1 MDYKQKYLKY
11 KTKYLELKNIYGGNR
26 CPFEVGDYVI
36 ITGPVGDPHLGQ
48 NGNITH
54 LHFVNKNINGQD
66 VRICTGAIIN
76 LQGGIRKKSL
86 TTDIRLYKHI
96 LPSDTPCEI
105 FKNLSLE
112 ELLRRY
118 NHIEALEQRDLE
130 NCPFDFYDQP
140 IPVGLTLAQFRNIF
154 RAAYGINLSNHRTI
168 TNNDFM
174 TSIRPTATSKR
185 LRINMLRCTEITDA
199 AFVHLAG
206 IQTLDMTACNQP
218 TITDAAFSHLRGIQ
232 TLNMGYCYQHTITDA
247 AFAHLRG
254 IQTLNISYCNQDTIT
269 DAAFAHLRGIH
280 TLNMELCD
288 QDTITDA
295 AFAHLRGIQ
304 TLNMKMCS
312 QLTITD
318 AAFAHLRGIQTLNM
332 VNCNQPTITDAA
344 FAHLR
349 GIQTLN
355 MGSCSQPT
363 ITDAAFAHLRGIQTL
378 YMEGCTQITPVGI
391 AHLVG
396 IKKLS
401 MYGCNPATI
410 AAARALGL
418 PVFA

>member
-11 KTKYLELKNIYGGNR
+11 KNKYLELKNIYGGNR

-54 LHFVNKNINGQD
+54 LHFVNKTINGQD

-76 LQGGIRKKSL
+76 LQGGIIKKSL

-96 LPSDTPCEI
+96 LPSNTPCEI
-105 FKNLSLE
+105 FKNLSIE

-118 NHIEALEQRDLE
+118 NHMEALEKRDLE

-174 TSIRPTATSKR
+174 TSIRPTAGSKR
-185 LRINMLRCTEITDA
+185 LRINIA
-199 AFVHLAG
+199 
-206 IQTLDMTACNQP
+206 
-218 TITDAAFSHLRGIQ
+218 
-232 TLNMGYCYQHTITDA
+232 YCSNVTDA

-254 IQTLNISYCNQDTIT
+254 IQTLDMTFCNQHTITDAAFVHLRGIHTLNMTMCWQPTITDVAFAHLTGIHTLNMRDCRQPTIT
-269 DAAFAHLRGIH
+269 DAAFAHLTGIH
-280 TLNMELCD
+280 TLF
-288 QDTITDA
+288 I
-295 AFAHLRGIQ
+295 HG
-304 TLNMKMCS
+304 
-312 QLTITD
+312 
-318 AAFAHLRGIQTLNM
+318 
-332 VNCNQPTITDAA
+332 CNQPTITDAA

-355 MGSCSQPT
+355 MTFCNQPT

-378 YMEGCTQITPVGI
+378 YMDRCTQITPVGI

-396 IKKLS
+396 IKKLYMS
-401 MYGCNPATI
+401 GCNPATI
-410 AAARALGL
+410 TAARALGL

>member
-76 LQGGIRKKSL
+76 LHGGIRKKSL
-86 TTDIRLYKHI
+86 TTDIRRVDFKVGDYVMITGPVGDPDLGRTGSITNLDNVVANIILEGGIRKRSLLTNIRLYKHI
-96 LPSDTPCEI
+96 LPKSCEI

-118 NHIEALEQRDLE
+118 NHMEALEQRDLE

-140 IPVGLTLAQFRNIF
+140 IPVSLTLAQFRNIF
-154 RAAYGINLSNHRTI
+154 RAAYGINLSNYITI
-168 TNNDFM
+168 TNDDFM
-174 TSIRPTATSKR
+174 TSIRPTAGSKR
-185 LRINMLRCTEITDA
+185 LRINIESCSNVTDA
-199 AFVHLAG
+199 GFAHLAG
-206 IQTLDMTACNQP
+206 IQTLNMSFCRQL
-218 TITDAAFSHLRGIQ
+218 TDAAFAHLRGIQ
-232 TLNMGYCYQHTITDA
+232 TLNMRYCYQHTITDA

-254 IQTLNISYCNQDTIT
+254 I
-269 DAAFAHLRGIH
+269 H
-280 TLNMELCD
+280 TLNM
-288 QDTITDA
+288 T
-295 AFAHLRGIQ
+295 
-304 TLNMKMCS
+304 M
-312 QLTITD
+312 
-318 AAFAHLRGIQTLNM
+318 
-332 VNCNQPTITDAA
+332 CNQPTITDAA

-349 GIQTLN
+349 GIQTLD
-355 MGSCSQPT
+355 MGYCDQTT

-378 YMEGCTQITPVGI
+378 DMS
-391 AHLVG
+391 
-396 IKKLS
+396 K
-401 MYGCNPATI
+401 
-410 AAARALGL
+410 
-418 PVFA
+418 